1 MQGVGGER
9 VAVDVSS
16 RIPILAFP
24 RGKYEKR
31 LTCDHSILR
40 PGFFMDNFDN
50 FIGSIIAAVMK
61 KGLNEDTTLGMIV
74 SRIG

>member
-1 MQGVGGER
+1 
-9 VAVDVSS
+9 
-16 RIPILAFP
+16 
-24 RGKYEKR
+24 
-31 LTCDHSILR
+31 
-40 PGFFMDNFDN
+40 MDNFDN